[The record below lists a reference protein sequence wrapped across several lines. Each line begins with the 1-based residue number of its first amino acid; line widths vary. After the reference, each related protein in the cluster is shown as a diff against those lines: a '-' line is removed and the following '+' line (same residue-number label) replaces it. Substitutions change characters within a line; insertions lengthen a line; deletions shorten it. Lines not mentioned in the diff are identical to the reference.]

1 MFNNLLKKQ
10 DKKQIEAEQDQEDK
24 DQRDL
29 DESLR

>member
-1 MFNNLLKKQ
+1 MINNLLKIQ
-10 DKKQIEAEQDQEDK
+10 DKKQLEAEQEDK

>member
-1 MFNNLLKKQ
+1 MINNLLKMQ
-10 DKKQIEAEQDQEDK
+10 DKKQIEAEQAQEDK